1 MPTRKN
7 LSKDVLFYT
16 QSIVELAESK
26 GIEVRTAST
35 ETIFPLRGY
44 VDKAGGSVKKLPSSY
59 GSFEVSSSLVFI
71 SCLRLRVSS

>member
-1 MPTRKN
+1 MCNSLDRFRDHN
-7 LSKDVLFYT
+7 SNVLSLT

-44 VDKAGGSVKKLPSSY
+44 VDKAGGTVKKLPSSY
-59 GSFEVSSSLVFI
+59 GSFEVS
-71 SCLRLRVSS
+71 